1 MNKIQF
7 WAVIPARSGSEKLK
21 NKNILKIA
29 GKALI
34 HYSQEAAKKT
44 KEIDKIIFT
53 SDSAKYIEIS
63 KKKYPCDIYQ
73 LRSKKISGK
82 NSLDISFFKSI
93 LRMLKIKKYKI
104 PKYFVH
110 LRPTCPIRDPQVI
123 KKAINIMKKNSS
135 YSSLRSVS
143 ETTNIIYKSFAIKN
157 KKLMN
162 LFTKKFDLELSN
174 LARQMYPKVYRP
186 NSYVDIIKVSNIEK
200 NYLHGKK
207 VYPFIVDNETVDID
221 TIDDFEKSKSL
232 LKTQYR
238 KKNNLK

>member
-1 MNKIQF
+1 MNNIEF
-7 WAVIPARSGSEKLK
+7 WAVIPARSGSIKLK
-21 NKNILKIA
+21 NKNILKLA
-29 GKALI
+29 GKPLI
-34 HYSQEAAKKT
+34 HYSQEVAKKT
-44 KEIDKIIFT
+44 KEIDKVIFT
-53 SDSAKYIEIS
+53 SDSTKYIKIS
-63 KKKYPCDIYQ
+63 KKKHPCDIYQ

-82 NSLDISFFKSI
+82 NSLDITFFKSI
-93 LRMLKIKKYKI
+93 IKLLKKKKYKI

-110 LRPTCPIRDPQVI
+110 LRPTCPIRDPQI
-123 KKAINIMKKNSS
+123 ISKAINIIKKNSW

-157 KKLMN
+157 NKLMN
-162 LFTKKFDLELSN
+162 VLTKKFNIESSN
-174 LARQMYPKVYRP
+174 LARHMYPKVYRP
-186 NSYVDIIKVSNIEK
+186 NSYVDIIKSSNIEK

-207 VYPFIVDNETVDID
+207 VYPFIVDNKTVDID